1 MNITTVAIDQEMR
14 RSYLDYSMSV
24 IIGRAIP
31 DVRDGLKPVHRRV
44 LFAMHEQS
52 NTHNRAYKK
61 SARIVGDV
69 IGKYHPH
76 GDSAVYDTIVR
87 MAQKFSMRYPLVDGQ
102 GNFGSV
108 DGDPAAAMRYTEIR
122 MERLAEEMLADIE
135 KDTVDHHPN
144 YDESLLE
151 PDVLPTRIP
160 ALLLNGSSGIAVGMA
175 TSIPPHNSSE
185 LINSLIALID
195 RPNIELEEIMKIIPG
210 PDFPTGGI
218 IFSGGEI
225 EKAYA
230 TGRGIITLRGTLS
243 KEQDNNRDKLIITE
257 LPYTVNKADLVERIA
272 ILTNEKKIDGISN
285 IRDESDK
292 DGMRVVIDLKKGAQ
306 PEVIENLL
314 YKLTNLQTS
323 FSMNMLAIHNGRP
336 KVMGLREMLNAFL
349 DFREE
354 VVTRRSLF
362 ELNKAKARVHILEG
376 LLKALDHIDEIVAL
390 IRASATPL
398 EARDNLIQ
406 RFDFSELQ
414 AQAILD
420 MRLQRLTG
428 LERDKISSEYNDL
441 LADISRLEKIL
452 SDRKELFKVIR
463 SELEEIREKYAD
475 VRRTV
480 LVRGAAGQ
488 FDIEDLISDE
498 KMVVTMTK
506 KGYIKRTELDKYRTQ
521 KRGGV
526 GVKGGAAS
534 DDDFIEHIFVASNH
548 ASILYFTNTGR
559 VYHTKV
565 YEIPERDRALKGVPI
580 VNIRPLQKDERI
592 CAILVASDIHMQ
604 AHVVMVTAMAY
615 TKRVLLGSFSNIMKT
630 GIIAC
635 TLEPGDE
642 VISARL
648 TLGEDKIIV
657 ATNSGKAIVFK
668 EDQVRIMG
676 RQAQGVRAIRLDQ
689 NDVVVGMDVISTPDD
704 FVINLTEL
712 GFGKK
717 TAVGKYP
724 VQKRAGKGVST
735 VHITPKTGKLVGV
748 RVVKGTDELM
758 IISTSGQI
766 IRMPVTQIRT
776 TTTRSAQGV
785 RAIRMKEKEKIIDFT
800 KYIGEEDAE

>member
-1 MNITTVAIDQEMR
+1 MKTNLVAIDQEMR

-52 NTHNRAYKK
+52 NTHNRPYKK

-76 GDSAVYDTIVR
+76 GDVAVYDTIVR
-87 MAQKFSMRYPLVDGQ
+87 MAQDFSMRYPLVDGQ

-108 DGDPAAAMRYTEIR
+108 DGDPPAAMRYTEVR
-122 MERLAEEMLADIE
+122 MERIAEEMLVDIE
-135 KDTVDHHPN
+135 KETVDMHPN
-144 YDESLLE
+144 YDESLQE

-160 ALLLNGSSGIAVGMA
+160 TLLLNGSSGIAVGMA
-175 TSIPPHNSSE
+175 TSVPPHNSTE
-185 LINSLIALID
+185 IITALIALID
-195 RPNIELEEIMKIIPG
+195 SPNISLADLMKLVPG

-218 IFSGGEI
+218 IFSNGEI
-225 EKAYA
+225 EKAYS
-230 TGRGIITLRGTLS
+230 TGRGIITVRGKAEIERDS
-243 KEQDNNRDKLIITE
+243 NRERIIITE
-257 LPYTVNKADLVERIA
+257 LPYTVNKADLVTRIVSLA
-272 ILTNEKKIDGISN
+272 QDKKIDGISN
-285 IRDESDK
+285 LRDESDK
-292 DGMRVVIDLKKGAQ
+292 DGMRVVIDLKRGSQ
-306 PEVIENLL
+306 PEVIEKQL

-323 FSMNMLAIHNGRP
+323 FSLNMLAIHNGRP
-336 KVMGLREMLNAFL
+336 RMMGLKDLLQAFL

-354 VVTRRSLF
+354 VVTRRSIF
-362 ELNKAKARVHILEG
+362 ELGKAKARVHILEG
-376 LLKALDHIDEIVAL
+376 LLKALDHIDEVVSI
-390 IRASATPL
+390 IKASSTPQ
-398 EARDNLIQ
+398 EARDNLVK
-406 RFDFSELQ
+406 RFGFSEIQ

-428 LERDKISSEYNDL
+428 LERDKLTDEYKML
-441 LADISRLEKIL
+441 LKDIERLEKIL
-452 SDRKELFKVIR
+452 SDRDELLKVIR
-463 SELEEIREKYAD
+463 AELEEIREKYSD
-475 VRRTV
+475 ERRS
-480 LVRGAAGQ
+480 LIVRGSGAD
-488 FDIEDLISDE
+488 FDIEDLIPDE
-498 KMVVTMTK
+498 QMVVTMTR

-526 GVKGGAAS
+526 GVRGGLAA

-580 VNIRPLQKDERI
+580 VNIRPLQKEERI
-592 CAILVASDIHMQ
+592 CAILVTSDLTADARVI
-604 AHVVMVTAMAY
+604 MVTARAY
-615 TKRVLLGSFSNIMKT
+615 TKRVMLRDFANIIKT

-648 TLGEDKIIV
+648 TTGNDHIIV
-657 ATNSGKAIVFK
+657 ASGNGKAIVFS
-668 EDQVRIMG
+668 EDQVRVMG
-676 RQAQGVRAIRLDQ
+676 RQAQGVRAIYLDEG
-689 NDVVVGMDVISTPDD
+689 DLVVGMDVITSPDD
-704 FVINLTEL
+704 YVINLTEF
-712 GFGKK
+712 GYGKK
-717 TAVGKYP
+717 TPVGKYP
-724 VQKRAGKGVST
+724 VQKRAGKGVLT
-735 VHITPKTGKLVGV
+735 VHITKKTGNLVGI
-748 RVVKGTDELM
+748 RVVQGSDELI
-758 IISTSGQI
+758 IISSSGQI

-785 RAIRMKEKEKIIDFT
+785 RAIRMKENEKIVDFT
-800 KYIGEEDAE
+800 RYVGEEA

>member
-1 MNITTVAIDQEMR
+1 MTVNTVSIDQEMR
-14 RSYLDYSMSV
+14 RAYLEYSMSV

-52 NTHNRAYKK
+52 NTHNRPYKK

-76 GDSAVYDTIVR
+76 GDVAVYDTIVR
-87 MAQKFSMRYPLVDGQ
+87 MAQDFSMRYPLVDGQ
-102 GNFGSV
+102 GNFGSI
-108 DGDPAAAMRYTEIR
+108 DNDPPAAMRYTEIR
-122 MERLAEEMLADIE
+122 MERLAEEMLADLE

-144 YDESLLE
+144 YDESLME

-175 TSIPPHNSSE
+175 TSIPPHNSTE
-185 LINSLIALID
+185 ILNALIALID
-195 RPNIELEEIMKIIPG
+195 KPDISLPEVMRIVPG

-218 IFSGGEI
+218 IYSGGEI
-225 EKAYA
+225 EKAYLS
-230 TGRGIITLRGTLS
+230 GRGIITLRG
-243 KEQDNNRDKLIITE
+243 KVDKDQENGRDRIIITE
-257 LPYTVNKADLVERIA
+257 IPYTVNKADMVERIA
-272 ILTNEKKIDGISN
+272 GLVHEKKLEGISN
-285 IRDESDK
+285 IRDESNK
-292 DGMRVVIDLKKGAQ
+292 DGLRVVIDLKRGAQ
-306 PEVIENLL
+306 PEVIENQL

-336 KVMGLREMLNAFL
+336 KVMGLIELLQAFL

-354 VVTRRSLF
+354 VVTRRCIF
-362 ELNKAKARVHILEG
+362 ELNKARARVHLLEG

-390 IRASATPL
+390 IKASANPP
-398 EARDNLIQ
+398 EARDNLMST
-406 RFDFSELQ
+406 FGFSEVQ

-428 LERDKISSEYNDL
+428 LEQDKIAAEHNEL
-441 LADISRLEKIL
+441 LAYIKKLEKIL
-452 SDRKELFKVIR
+452 SDRKELLKVIR
-463 SELEEIREKYAD
+463 GEIGEIRDKYSD
-475 VRRTV
+475 SRRTTIE
-480 LVRGAAGQ
+480 RGADDQ
-488 FDIEDLISDE
+488 IEMEDLIPDE
-498 KMVVTMTK
+498 KMVVTMTR

-526 GVKGGAAS
+526 GVKGGAATE
-534 DDDFIEHIFVASNH
+534 DDFIDQIFIASNH

-565 YEIPERDRALKGVPI
+565 YEIPERDRATKGVPI

-592 CAILVASDIHMQ
+592 CAAMVVSDLK
-604 AHVVMVTAMAY
+604 ADARVMLVTAMAY
-615 TKRVLLGSFSNIMKT
+615 TKRVMLRDFGNILKT

-635 TLEPGDE
+635 TLEPGDQ

-648 TLGEDKIIV
+648 TGGKDHVIV
-657 ATNSGKAIVFK
+657 ATNTGKAIVFP
-668 EDQVRIMG
+668 EDQVRVMG
-676 RQAQGVRAIRLDQ
+676 RQAQGVRAISLSGKDA
-689 NDVVVGMDVISTPDD
+689 VVGMDVITSPDD
-704 FVINLTEL
+704 YVINLTEL

-717 TAVGKYP
+717 TLADKYP
-724 VQKRAGKGVST
+724 VQKRAGKGVYT
-735 VHITPKTGKLVGV
+735 VHITNKTGNLVGI
-748 RVVKGTDELM
+748 RVVKPTDELI

-766 IRMPVTQIRT
+766 IRIPATQIRT
-776 TTTRSAQGV
+776 TSTRSAQGV
-785 RAIRMKEKEKIIDFT
+785 RAIRMMKNEKIVDFAL
-800 KYIGEEDAE
+800 YLGEEDE

>member
-1 MNITTVAIDQEMR
+1 MKTNLVAIDQEMR

-52 NTHNRAYKK
+52 NTHNRPYKK

-76 GDSAVYDTIVR
+76 GDVAVYDTIVR
-87 MAQKFSMRYPLVDGQ
+87 MAQDFSMRYPLVDGQ

-108 DGDPAAAMRYTEIR
+108 DGDPPAAMRYTEVR
-122 MERLAEEMLADIE
+122 MERIAEEMLVDIE
-135 KDTVDHHPN
+135 KETVDMHPN
-144 YDESLLE
+144 YDESLQE

-160 ALLLNGSSGIAVGMA
+160 TLLLNGSSGIAVGMA
-175 TSIPPHNSSE
+175 TSVPPHNSTE
-185 LINSLIALID
+185 IITALIALID
-195 RPNIELEEIMKIIPG
+195 SPNISLADLMKLVPG

-218 IFSGGEI
+218 IFSNGEI
-225 EKAYA
+225 EKAYS
-230 TGRGIITLRGTLS
+230 TGRGIITVRGKAEIERDS
-243 KEQDNNRDKLIITE
+243 NRERIIITE
-257 LPYTVNKADLVERIA
+257 LPYTVNKADLVTRIVSLA
-272 ILTNEKKIDGISN
+272 QDKKIDGISN
-285 IRDESDK
+285 LRDESDK
-292 DGMRVVIDLKKGAQ
+292 DGMRVVIDLKRGSQ
-306 PEVIENLL
+306 PEVIEKQL

-323 FSMNMLAIHNGRP
+323 FSLNMLAIHNGRP
-336 KVMGLREMLNAFL
+336 RMMGLKDLLQAFL

-354 VVTRRSLF
+354 VVTRRSIF
-362 ELNKAKARVHILEG
+362 ELGKAKARVHILEG
-376 LLKALDHIDEIVAL
+376 LLKALDHIDEVVSI
-390 IRASATPL
+390 IKASSTPQ
-398 EARDNLIQ
+398 EARDNLVK
-406 RFDFSELQ
+406 RFGFSEIQ

-428 LERDKISSEYNDL
+428 LERDKITDEYKML
-441 LADISRLEKIL
+441 LKDIERLEKIL
-452 SDRKELFKVIR
+452 SDRDELLKVIR
-463 SELEEIREKYAD
+463 AELEEIREKYSD
-475 VRRTV
+475 ERRS
-480 LVRGAAGQ
+480 LIVRGSGAD
-488 FDIEDLISDE
+488 FDIEDLIPDE
-498 KMVVTMTK
+498 QMVVTMTR

-526 GVKGGAAS
+526 GVRGGLAA

-580 VNIRPLQKDERI
+580 VNIRPLQKEERI
-592 CAILVASDIHMQ
+592 CAILVTSDLTADARVI
-604 AHVVMVTAMAY
+604 MVTARAY
-615 TKRVLLGSFSNIMKT
+615 TKRVMLRDFANIIKT

-648 TLGEDKIIV
+648 TTGNDHIIV
-657 ATNSGKAIVFK
+657 ASGNGKAIVFS
-668 EDQVRIMG
+668 EDQVRVMG
-676 RQAQGVRAIRLDQ
+676 RQAQGVRAIYLDEG
-689 NDVVVGMDVISTPDD
+689 DLVVGMDVITSPDD
-704 FVINLTEL
+704 YVINLTEF
-712 GFGKK
+712 GYGKK
-717 TAVGKYP
+717 TPVGKYP
-724 VQKRAGKGVST
+724 VQKRAGKGVLT
-735 VHITPKTGKLVGV
+735 VHITKKTGNLVGI
-748 RVVKGTDELM
+748 RVVQGSDELI
-758 IISTSGQI
+758 IISSSGQI

-785 RAIRMKEKEKIIDFT
+785 RAIRMKENEKIVDFT
-800 KYIGEEDAE
+800 RYVGEEA

>member
-1 MNITTVAIDQEMR
+1 MKTNLVAIDQEMR

-52 NTHNRAYKK
+52 NTHNRPYKK

-76 GDSAVYDTIVR
+76 GDVAVYDTIVR
-87 MAQKFSMRYPLVDGQ
+87 MAQDFSMRYPLVDGQ

-108 DGDPAAAMRYTEIR
+108 DGDPPAAMRYTEVR
-122 MERLAEEMLADIE
+122 MERIAEEMLVDIE
-135 KDTVDHHPN
+135 KETVDMHPN
-144 YDESLLE
+144 YDESLQE

-160 ALLLNGSSGIAVGMA
+160 TLLLNGSSGIAVGMA
-175 TSIPPHNSSE
+175 TSVPPHNSTE
-185 LINSLIALID
+185 IITALIALID
-195 RPNIELEEIMKIIPG
+195 SPNISLADLMKLVPG

-218 IFSGGEI
+218 IFSNGEI
-225 EKAYA
+225 EKAYS
-230 TGRGIITLRGTLS
+230 TGRGIITVRGKAEIERDS
-243 KEQDNNRDKLIITE
+243 NRERIIITE
-257 LPYTVNKADLVERIA
+257 LPYTVNKADLVTRIVSLA
-272 ILTNEKKIDGISN
+272 QDKKIDGISN
-285 IRDESDK
+285 LRDESDK
-292 DGMRVVIDLKKGAQ
+292 DGMRVVIDLKRGSQ
-306 PEVIENLL
+306 PEVIEKQL

-323 FSMNMLAIHNGRP
+323 FSLNMLAIHNGRP
-336 KVMGLREMLNAFL
+336 RMMGLKDLLQAFL

-354 VVTRRSLF
+354 VVTRRSIF
-362 ELNKAKARVHILEG
+362 ELGKAKARVHILEG
-376 LLKALDHIDEIVAL
+376 LLKALDHIDEVVSI
-390 IRASATPL
+390 IKASSTPQ
-398 EARDNLIQ
+398 EARDNLVK
-406 RFDFSELQ
+406 RFGFSEIQ

-428 LERDKISSEYNDL
+428 LERDKLTDEYKML
-441 LADISRLEKIL
+441 LKDIERLEKIL
-452 SDRKELFKVIR
+452 SDRDELLKVIR
-463 SELEEIREKYAD
+463 AELEEIREKYSD
-475 VRRTV
+475 ERRS
-480 LVRGAAGQ
+480 LIVRGSGAD
-488 FDIEDLISDE
+488 FDIEDLIPDE
-498 KMVVTMTK
+498 QMVVTMTR

-526 GVKGGAAS
+526 GVRGGLAA

-580 VNIRPLQKDERI
+580 VNIRPLQKEERI
-592 CAILVASDIHMQ
+592 CAILVTSDLTADARVI
-604 AHVVMVTAMAY
+604 MVTARAY
-615 TKRVLLGSFSNIMKT
+615 TKRVMLRDFANIIKT

-648 TLGEDKIIV
+648 TTGKDHIIV
-657 ATNSGKAIVFK
+657 ASGNGKAIVFS
-668 EDQVRIMG
+668 EDQVRVMG
-676 RQAQGVRAIRLDQ
+676 RQAQGVRAIYLDEG
-689 NDVVVGMDVISTPDD
+689 DLVVGMDVITSPDD
-704 FVINLTEL
+704 YVINLTEF
-712 GFGKK
+712 GYGKK
-717 TAVGKYP
+717 TPVGKYP
-724 VQKRAGKGVST
+724 VQKRAGKGVLT
-735 VHITPKTGKLVGV
+735 VHITKKTGNLVGI
-748 RVVKGTDELM
+748 RVVQGSDELI
-758 IISTSGQI
+758 IISSSGQI

-785 RAIRMKEKEKIIDFT
+785 RAIRMKENEKIVDFT
-800 KYIGEEDAE
+800 RYVGEEA